1 MSLNPFVCSPSAT
14 SGADAVRSSSASSL
28 QRKKTFFLLLEL
40 QQRQIRRNSA
50 VRKTWMTD
58 GRFWNMNGNSILRH
72 WMAAE
77 HQKLRRAST
86 HVYFFPANDKR
97 THYISTQSSWLLST
111 VKALMMCL
119 PCMILSC
126 VGRETSRTRNES
138 CSRTQ
143 TLLFYTWIWAVL
155 PCSEVILWCWYW
167 SSHWWSLP
175 FYFPP
180 LPLIPLV
187 SHLRTFSSVILTW
200 NTLLKHSLYM
210 F

>member
-28 QRKKTFFLLLEL
+28 QRKKKNKHFFLLLEL

-86 HVYFFPANDKR
+86 HVYFFLRMTKGLITFPHNLFVTPFYSQSFDDVSALYDLELRGQRNVANA
-97 THYISTQSSWLLST
+97 QW
-111 VKALMMCL
+111 
-119 PCMILSC
+119 ILQQDA
-126 VGRETSRTRNES
+126 NA
-138 CSRTQ
+138 
-143 TLLFYTWIWAVL
+143 AVL
-155 PCSEVILWCWYW
+155 YMNLGCPALLRGHPVMLV
-167 SSHWWSLP
+167 LK
-175 FYFPP
+175 
-180 LPLIPLV
+180 LPLMEPSILFPSPPTSEP
-187 SHLRTFSSVILTW
+187 SHL
-200 NTLLKHSLYM
+200 
-210 F
+210 